1 MVINVGLIG
10 AGNSAKNISTLL
22 LTMTET
28 AILVALSD
36 TQMDEVNKIHEVMEF
51 LMKWYLRITMIY

>member
-36 TQMDEVNKIHEVMEF
+36 TQMDEVNKIHEAHGVPDEMVF
-51 LMKWYLRITMIY
+51 CGLP